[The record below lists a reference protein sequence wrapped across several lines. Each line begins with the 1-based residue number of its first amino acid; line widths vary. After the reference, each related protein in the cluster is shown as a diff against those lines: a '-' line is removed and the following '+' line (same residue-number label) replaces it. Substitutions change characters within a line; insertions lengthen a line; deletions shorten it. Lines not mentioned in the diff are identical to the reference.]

1 MEKILVSLECP
12 SISASYDVYI
22 PGFLSVGMV
31 ASLIGK
37 ALEELSDYHYVSSG
51 HEFLCLKEKRLQLQ
65 RNAALKDYRIDNG
78 AHLVIM
84 QYYGAADNSGRV

>member
-51 HEFLCLKEKRLQLQ
+51 HEFLCLKEKRLLLKGK
-65 RNAALKDYRIDNG
+65 AALKDYGIENG
-78 AHLVIM
+78 DHLVIM
-84 QYYGAADNSGRV
+84 